1 MTCISPIFA
10 SGARSSNSALRDIKR
25 TTRSPLHP
33 KEADSTKVVF
43 NLPRYIYGTFQ
54 KDPIADMS
62 LSLALGLDGAADLQD
77 FDISVVREFIEFFPV
92 NGLSK
97 VLKGYLSS
105 GISQFPLKAQQ
116 VVQEGQ
122 ENGSVEEE
130 DVPLGSED
138 CLLLMAVG
146 VYISFEL

>member
-10 SGARSSNSALRDIKR
+10 SGARSSNSALREIKR

-43 NLPRYIYGTFQ
+43 NLLRYIYGTFQ

-62 LSLALGLDGAADLQD
+62 LPLALGLDGAADLQD
-77 FDISVVREFIEFFPV
+77 FDISVVREFIEFFPE

-116 VVQEGQ
+116 VVQEEQ
-122 ENGSVEEE
+122 ENGSAEEE
-130 DVPLGSED
+130 DVPLSSED